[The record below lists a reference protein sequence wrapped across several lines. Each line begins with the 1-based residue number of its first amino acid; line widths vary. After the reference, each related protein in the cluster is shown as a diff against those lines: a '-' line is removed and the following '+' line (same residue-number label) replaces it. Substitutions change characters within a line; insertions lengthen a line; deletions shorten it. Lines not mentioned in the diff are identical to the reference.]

1 MPAYTHLIS
10 DCDGVLL
17 DSEAIAFDALLQQ
30 LAPLLP
36 GQDLDT
42 LVRPRLGLTLPDLLA
57 DIGRQH
63 PLPLGDDAVAAMRHH
78 IEDEVA
84 RLARP
89 IRGVDAALRAIP
101 LPKACASNSAAN
113 RVRSSLAQTGLLAH
127 FGPHVYCADEVGIAK
142 PDPGL
147 FLHAARGLGASP
159 ARCLVVEDSVTG
171 TRAAS
176 AAGMTVLG
184 FTGAGHIADG
194 QAQRL
199 RDCGAR
205 HTFDDMADLPALVAR
220 LCQAQP

>member
-1 MPAYTHLIS
+1 MSTYTHLIS

-17 DSEAIAFDALLQQ
+17 DSEAIAFETLLHL

-36 GQDLDT
+36 GEDLDA

-57 DIGRQH
+57 DIGRRH
-63 PLPLGDDAVAAMRHH
+63 PLPLTDADIIAMRQH
-78 IEDEVA
+78 IEDEVS
-84 RLARP
+84 RQARP
-89 IRGVDAALRAIP
+89 IAGVDAALRAIP
-101 LPKACASNSAAN
+101 LFKACASNSAGN

-147 FLHAARGLGASP
+147 FLYAAYGLGANP
-159 ARCLVVEDSVTG
+159 TRCLVVEDSVTG

-194 QAQRL
+194 QAERL
-199 RDCGAR
+199 RACGAS
-205 HTFDDMADLPALVAR
+205 HTFDDMAQLPALVAH
-220 LCQAQP
+220 LCQPQP